1 MGLVSMKVWRKGKN
15 TFEPKPQTFLPG
27 FPSPHFDA
35 DAQLVSPAIWVV
47 PARAYGK
54 C

>member
-1 MGLVSMKVWRKGKN
+1 MFSGL
-15 TFEPKPQTFLPG
+15 QI
-27 FPSPHFDA
+27 DA
-35 DAQLVSPAIWVV
+35 DAQLASPAIWVV